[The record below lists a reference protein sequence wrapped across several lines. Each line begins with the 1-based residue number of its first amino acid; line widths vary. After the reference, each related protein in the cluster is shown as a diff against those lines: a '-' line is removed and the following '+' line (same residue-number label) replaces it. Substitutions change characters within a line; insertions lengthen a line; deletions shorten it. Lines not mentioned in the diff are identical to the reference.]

1 MANEFVARKGI
12 KILTISSGS
21 TSNQV
26 VVWNPT
32 TNNLETRT
40 DVGTSSGSVDASGFT
55 GTPLAYTVNLP
66 TAFASTDYSVV
77 VTGGDARVW
86 TVENLTTSSFVINSN
101 SNTGLVSQTRW
112 IATLNLS

>member
-1 MANEFVARKGI
+1 MRKGRNSLPFSQSLRQMANEFVARKGI

-55 GTPLAYTVNLP
+55 GTPLAQIGRAHV
-66 TAFASTDYSVV
+66 
-77 VTGGDARVW
+77 
-86 TVENLTTSSFVINSN
+86 
-101 SNTGLVSQTRW
+101 
-112 IATLNLS
+112 